1 MVKESHCGG
10 FWSSVG
16 PIVLTFCMNQPLKS
30 KPHFLLIISSCL
42 TSFSSY
48 FLLSS
53 DTFTFCSFFSCHGA
67 APKPA
72 FSAVKKPHR
81 NEEVQLRVYLALPSH
96 AFFVSTLH
104 PCQDVIAE
112 DAREG
117 LPSSPSDPI
126 VVTSLTLVD
135 LVPRVLLHHV
145 YRKTSS
151 QLSA

>member
-53 DTFTFCSFFSCHGA
+53 DTFTFCSFF
-67 APKPA
+67 
-72 FSAVKKPHR
+72 
-81 NEEVQLRVYLALPSH
+81 H
-96 AFFVSTLH
+96 AT
-104 PCQDVIAE
+104 
-112 DAREG
+112 
-117 LPSSPSDPI
+117 
-126 VVTSLTLVD
+126 
-135 LVPRVLLHHV
+135 VLLLNLHFLLL
-145 YRKTSS
+145 RNRIEMKKFSS
-151 QLSA
+151 GFISHFLLMHSLFPLCTRVRMLLQRMPEKASPQALQTPLW